1 MVPGTIK
8 KTYGLNL
15 VNRKRKA
22 ETLNTVKDTV
32 ASKSKHLPVPI
43 LSDIPDSA
51 EFVSVSPHARALEL
65 CEAAAKATAK
75 ISGHFAMVPG
85 PVKPSALLPD
95 MMAMWEIQRQL
106 VADIASVYGTTSRLG
121 KEQMLWC
128 LLKHSAVHTFRD
140 VVYRA
145 GERFFTHPL
154 SLKVLRQLATTN
166 GLTITQSDMSKS
178 IASFLPI
185 IGASAVTWY
194 AYNDTKKIGAAAIA
208 LFARETTFDNEA

>member
-1 MVPGTIK
+1 M
-8 KTYGLNL
+8 
-15 VNRKRKA
+15 NRKRKS
-22 ETLNTVKDTV
+22 ETLNTDSDAV
-32 ASKSKHLPVPI
+32 AIKTKHLPVRI
-43 LSDIPDSA
+43 LTDIPDSA
-51 EFVSVSPHARALEL
+51 EFVSMSPRARAQEL

-75 ISGHFAMVPG
+75 ISGQLAMVPG
-85 PVKPSALLPD
+85 PVNPSVLLSD
-95 MMAMWEIQRQL
+95 MMSMWEIQKQL
-106 VADIASVYGTTSRLG
+106 VADIASVYGRTSRLG

-128 LLKHSAVHTFRD
+128 LVKHSAVQTFRD

-154 SLKVLRQLATTN
+154 SLKMLRQLATTN
-166 GLTITQSDMSKS
+166 GLNITPSDMSKS